1 MKIND
6 KVCVCRNL
14 IHGVIINDGEY
25 NSKKVLRVLYL
36 GLDSNANSE
45 VFYEEELILL
55 QSDYMDIKDIKS
67 YKG

>member
-6 KVCVCRNL
+6 KVCVYRNL

-25 NSKKVLRVLYL
+25 KSKKVFRVIYL
-36 GLDSNANSE
+36 GFDSKTDSE
-45 VFYEEELILL
+45 VFYEEELILI

-67 YKG
+67 YKE